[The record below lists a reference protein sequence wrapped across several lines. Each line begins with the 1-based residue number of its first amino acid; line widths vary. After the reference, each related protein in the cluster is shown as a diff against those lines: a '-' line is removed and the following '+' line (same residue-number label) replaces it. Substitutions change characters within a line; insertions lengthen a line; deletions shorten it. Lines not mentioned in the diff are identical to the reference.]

1 MSDTITKSEPASGR
15 LKSAARGGRP
25 RRRKL
30 TFDRVTFFLAFLGI
44 PLTIFIL
51 FVLYPFIQ
59 AIYWAMTDWRGYSPN
74 YNFVGLDN
82 FTKMFEDDVFLKA
95 LRNVALLAAVVPLVT
110 LTLALGVA
118 VAITLGGPSKG
129 PVRGIRGA
137 SFYRVISFFP
147 YVVPAIIVGLI
158 WAQMYDPNA
167 GLLNGMLTKLGLD
180 FESFAWLGE
189 KSTAMPALMFVFVW
203 GLVGFYAV
211 LFIAAIKG
219 VPGELYEAAKI
230 DGAGRFRTT
239 ISITLPAIRD
249 SVQTAYIYL
258 GIAALDAF
266 VFVQA
271 LLPNGGPDN
280 STLTISQH
288 LFTTAFRKGQFG
300 YATAMG
306 VVLAV
311 VTLVFAAL
319 VFTVNR
325 LTGGGED
332 KKIKTPRRKAPPA
345 GVESGALPAGAE
357 GGAR

>member
-1 MSDTITKSEPASGR
+1 MSDTITKPEAASR
-15 LKSAARGGRP
+15 RPTPAARGGRP

-44 PLTIFIL
+44 PLAVFVT
-51 FVLYPFIQ
+51 FVLIPFVQ
-59 AIYWAMTDWRGYSPN
+59 AIYWAMTDWRGFSPD

-82 FTKMFEDDVFLKA
+82 FTKMFQDDIFLKA

-137 SFYRVISFFP
+137 SFYRIISFFP

-158 WAQMYDPNA
+158 WAQMFDPNA
-167 GLLNGMLTKLGLD
+167 GLVNGFLTKVGLD
-180 FESFAWLGE
+180 QFEAFAWLGE
-189 KSTAMPALMFVFVW
+189 SATAMPSLMFVFVW

-219 VPGELYEAAKI
+219 VPAELYEAARI

-280 STLTISQH
+280 STLTISQR
-288 LFTTAFRKGQFG
+288 LFNVAFRQQQFG

-319 VFTVNR
+319 VFTVSR

-332 KKIKTPRRKAPPA
+332 KENARGFKARR
-345 GVESGALPAGAE
+345 AGAK
-357 GGAR
+357 GGAQ

>member
-1 MSDTITKSEPASGR
+1 MKDTTTTSDTASR
-15 LKSAARGGRP
+15 RPTPAARGGRP

-30 TFDRVTFFLAFLGI
+30 TFDRVTFFLAFLGV
-44 PLTIFIL
+44 PLAIFVL
-51 FVLYPFIQ
+51 FVLYPFVQ
-59 AIYWAMTDWRGYSPN
+59 AIFWAMTNWRGFSPD
-74 YNFVGLDN
+74 YDFIGLDN
-82 FTKMFEDDVFLKA
+82 FTKLLEDDIFLKA
-95 LRNVALLAAVVPLVT
+95 LRNVALLAAFVPLVT

-118 VAITLGGPSKG
+118 VAVTLGGPSIG

-137 SFYRVISFFP
+137 SFYRIVSFFP

-167 GLLNGMLTKLGLD
+167 GLLNGILTKLGLD
-180 FESFAWLGE
+180 FEEFSWLGQE
-189 KSTAMPALMFVFVW
+189 STAMPALMFVIVW

-219 VPGELYEAAKI
+219 VPAELYEAARI
-230 DGAGRFRTT
+230 DGAGRFRMT
-239 ISITLPAIRD
+239 ISVTLPAIRD

-266 VFVQA
+266 VYVQA
-271 LLPNGGPDN
+271 LLPGGGPAN
-280 STLTISQH
+280 STLTISQD
-288 LFTTAFRKGQFG
+288 LFNTAFRKGQFG

-319 VFTVNR
+319 VFAVNR
-325 LTGGGED
+325 LTGGGESEG
-332 KKIKTPRRKAPPA
+332 KTKASGFKARR
-345 GVESGALPAGAE
+345 AGAK
-357 GGAR
+357 GGAQ

>member
-1 MSDTITKSEPASGR
+1 MSDTTTNPKTASRRPEP
-15 LKSAARGGRP
+15 AARGGRP

-30 TFDRVTFFLAFLGI
+30 TFDRVTFFLAFLGV
-44 PLTIFIL
+44 PLAVFVL
-51 FVLYPFIQ
+51 FVLYPFAQ
-59 AIYWAMTDWRGYSPN
+59 AIFWAMTDWRGFSPDF
-74 YNFVGLDN
+74 NFIGLDN
-82 FTKMFEDDVFLKA
+82 FTKMFEDDIFLKA
-95 LRNVALLAAVVPLVT
+95 LRNVALLAAVVPFVT

-118 VAITLGGPSKG
+118 VAVTLGGPSIG

-137 SFYRVISFFP
+137 SFYRIVSFFP

-167 GLLNGMLTKLGLD
+167 GLLNGVLTKLGLD
-180 FESFAWLGE
+180 FEEFSWLGE
-189 KSTAMPALMFVFVW
+189 QATAMPSLMFVFVW

-219 VPGELYEAAKI
+219 VPAELYEAARI
-230 DGAGRFRTT
+230 DGAGRFRMTLAV
-239 ISITLPAIRD
+239 TLPAIRD

-266 VFVQA
+266 VYVQA
-271 LLPNGGPDN
+271 LLPGGGPNN
-280 STLTISQH
+280 STLTISQD
-288 LFTTAFRKGQFG
+288 LFNTAFRKGQFG

-319 VFTVNR
+319 VFLVNR
-325 LTGGGED
+325 LTGGGENEG
-332 KKIKTPRRKAPPA
+332 KKKAPGLKA
-345 GVESGALPAGAE
+345 RRAGAK
-357 GGAR
+357 GGAQ

>member
-1 MSDTITKSEPASGR
+1 MSDTITKPEATSGR
-15 LKSAARGGRP
+15 LTSAARGGRP
-25 RRRKL
+25 GRRKL

-44 PLTIFIL
+44 PLAVFIL
-51 FVLYPFIQ
+51 FVLMPFVQ
-59 AIYWAMTDWRGYSPN
+59 AIYWAMTDWRGFSPD

-82 FTKMFEDDVFLKA
+82 FIKMFEDDIFLKA
-95 LRNVALLAAVVPLVT
+95 LRNVVLLAAVVPLVT

-158 WAQMYDPNA
+158 WAQMFDPNA
-167 GLLNGMLTKLGLD
+167 GLVNGFLTKIGLD
-180 FESFAWLGE
+180 GFVAFAWLGE
-189 KSTAMPALMFVFVW
+189 VATAMPSLMFVFVW

-219 VPGELYEAAKI
+219 VPAELYEAARI
-230 DGAGRFRTT
+230 DGAGRLRTT

-266 VFVQA
+266 VYVQA

-280 STLTISQH
+280 STLTISQR
-288 LFTTAFRKGQFG
+288 LFNVAFAKQQFG

-319 VFTVNR
+319 VFTVFR
-325 LTGGGED
+325 LTGGGEG
-332 KKIKTPRRKAPPA
+332 KENARGFKARR
-345 GVESGALPAGAE
+345 AGAK
-357 GGAR
+357 GAAQ

>member
-1 MSDTITKSEPASGR
+1 MSDTITKLEPTSGR

-25 RRRKL
+25 GRRKL

-44 PLTIFIL
+44 PLAVFIL
-51 FVLYPFIQ
+51 FVLMPFVQ
-59 AIYWAMTDWRGYSPN
+59 AIYWAMTDWRGFSPD

-82 FTKMFEDDVFLKA
+82 FIKMFDDDIFLKA
-95 LRNVALLAAVVPLVT
+95 LRNVSLLAAVVPLVT

-118 VAITLGGPSKG
+118 VAVTLGGPSKG

-137 SFYRVISFFP
+137 SFYRIISFFP

-158 WAQMYDPNA
+158 WAQMFDPNA
-167 GLLNGMLTKLGLD
+167 GLVNGFLTKIGLD
-180 FESFAWLGE
+180 GFVAFAWLGE
-189 KSTAMPALMFVFVW
+189 VSTAMPSLMFVFVW

-219 VPGELYEAAKI
+219 VPAELYEAARI

-266 VFVQA
+266 VYVQA
-271 LLPNGGPDN
+271 LLPNGGPAN
-280 STLTISQH
+280 STLTISQR
-288 LFTTAFRKGQFG
+288 LFNVAFAKQQFG

-319 VFTVNR
+319 VFTVFR
-325 LTGGGED
+325 LTGGGEG
-332 KKIKTPRRKAPPA
+332 KENARGFKARR
-345 GVESGALPAGAE
+345 AGAK
-357 GGAR
+357 GGAQ

>member
-1 MSDTITKSEPASGR
+1 MKDTTTISDTASSR
-15 LKSAARGGRP
+15 PVPAARGGRP

-44 PLTIFIL
+44 PLAIFVT
-51 FVLYPFIQ
+51 FVLIPFGQ
-59 AIYWAMTDWRGYSPN
+59 AIFWAMTDWRGFSPD
-74 YNFVGLDN
+74 YNFIGLDN
-82 FTKMFEDDVFLKA
+82 FTKMFQDDVFLKA
-95 LRNVALLAAVVPLVT
+95 LRNVTLLAIFVPLVT

-129 PVRGIRGA
+129 PVRGIKGA
-137 SFYRVISFFP
+137 SFYRIVSFFP

-167 GLLNGMLTKLGLD
+167 GLLKGLLPKLGLD
-180 FESFAWLGE
+180 SWLGE
-189 KSTAMPALMFVFVW
+189 SASAMPALMFVIVW

-258 GIAALDAF
+258 GIAALDSF
-266 VFVQA
+266 VYVQA
-271 LLPNGGPDN
+271 MLPNGGPN
-280 STLTISQH
+280 NGTLTISQR
-288 LFTTAFRKGQFG
+288 LFNVAFAKQQFG

-319 VFTVNR
+319 VFLVNR
-325 LTGGGED
+325 LTGGGENEG
-332 KKIKTPRRKAPPA
+332 KTKAPGMKA
-345 GVESGALPAGAE
+345 RRAAAK

>member
-1 MSDTITKSEPASGR
+1 MSDTITKPEAASR
-15 LKSAARGGRP
+15 RSTPAARGGRP

-30 TFDRVTFFLAFLGI
+30 TFDRVTFFIAFLGV
-44 PLTIFIL
+44 PLAVFVT
-51 FVLYPFIQ
+51 FVLIPFVQ
-59 AIYWAMTDWRGYSPN
+59 AIFWGMTDWRGFSPD

-82 FTKMFEDDVFLKA
+82 FTKMFQDDVFLKA
-95 LRNVALLAAVVPLVT
+95 LRNVALLAAVVPFVT
-110 LTLALGVA
+110 LSLALGVA

-129 PVRGIRGA
+129 PVRGIKAA
-137 SFYRVISFFP
+137 SFYRIISFFP

-158 WAQMYDPNA
+158 WAQMFDPNA
-167 GLLNGMLTKLGLD
+167 GLVNGFLTAIGLD
-180 FESFAWLGE
+180 QFDTFAWLGE
-189 KSTAMPALMFVFVW
+189 TASAMPSLMFVFVW

-219 VPGELYEAAKI
+219 VPAELYEAARI

-271 LLPNGGPDN
+271 LLPNGGPAN
-280 STLTISQH
+280 STLTISQQ
-288 LFTTAFRKGQFG
+288 LFNTAFRKQQFG

-325 LTGGGED
+325 LTGGGEEKE
-332 KKIKTPRRKAPPA
+332 KKARGFWARR
-345 GVESGALPAGAE
+345 AGAK
-357 GGAR
+357 GGAQ

>member
-1 MSDTITKSEPASGR
+1 MSETITTPEAASR
-15 LKSAARGGRP
+15 RPVPAARGGRP

-44 PLTIFIL
+44 PLAVFVT
-51 FVLYPFIQ
+51 FVLIPFVQ
-59 AIYWAMTDWRGYSPN
+59 AVYWGMTDWRGFSPD

-82 FTKMFEDDVFLKA
+82 FTKMFEDDIFLKA
-95 LRNVALLAAVVPLVT
+95 LRNVTLLAAFVPLVT

-137 SFYRVISFFP
+137 SFYRIVSFFP

-158 WAQMYDPNA
+158 WAQMFDPNA
-167 GLLNGMLTKLGLD
+167 GLVNGFLTRLGFD
-180 FESFAWLGE
+180 FESFSWLGE
-189 KSTAMPALMFVFVW
+189 EATAMPSLMFVFVW

-219 VPGELYEAAKI
+219 VPAELYEAAKI

-271 LLPNGGPDN
+271 LLPNGGPNN
-280 STLTISQH
+280 STLTISQR
-288 LFTTAFRKGQFG
+288 LFNVAFRQGQFG

-319 VFTVNR
+319 VFGVNR
-325 LTGGGED
+325 LTGGGEG
-332 KKIKTPRRKAPPA
+332 KEKENARGLKARR
-345 GVESGALPAGAE
+345 AGAK
-357 GGAR
+357 GGAK

>member
-1 MSDTITKSEPASGR
+1 MKDKITTSDTASR
-15 LKSAARGGRP
+15 RPTPAARGGRP

-44 PLTIFIL
+44 PLTIFVL
-51 FVLYPFIQ
+51 FVLYPFVQ
-59 AIYWAMTDWRGYSPN
+59 AIFWAMTDWRGFSPD
-74 YNFVGLDN
+74 YNFVGFDN
-82 FTKMFEDDVFLKA
+82 FTKMFQDDIFLKA
-95 LRNVALLAAVVPLVT
+95 LRNVALLAVCVPLVT

-137 SFYRVISFFP
+137 SFYRIISFFP

-167 GLLNGMLTKLGLD
+167 GLLNGILTGIGLD
-180 FESFAWLGE
+180 GFDKFAWLGE
-189 KSTAMPALMFVFVW
+189 TVSAMPALMFVIVW

-266 VFVQA
+266 VYVQA
-271 LLPNGGPDN
+271 MLPGGGPNN
-280 STLTISQH
+280 STLTISQR
-288 LFTTAFRKGQFG
+288 LFNVAFAKQQFG

-319 VFTVNR
+319 VFLVNR
-325 LTGGGED
+325 LTGGGENES
-332 KKIKTPRRKAPPA
+332 KKKARGFGARR
-345 GVESGALPAGAE
+345 AGAK
-357 GGAR
+357 GGAQ

>member
-1 MSDTITKSEPASGR
+1 MSDTITKPEPTRGR

-25 RRRKL
+25 GRRKL

-44 PLTIFIL
+44 PLAVFIL
-51 FVLYPFIQ
+51 FVLMPFVQ
-59 AIYWAMTDWRGYSPN
+59 AIYWAMTDWRGFSPD

-82 FTKMFEDDVFLKA
+82 FIKMFEDDIFLKA
-95 LRNVALLAAVVPLVT
+95 LRNVVLLAAVVPLVT

-158 WAQMYDPNA
+158 WAQMFDPNA
-167 GLLNGMLTKLGLD
+167 GLVNGFLTKIGLD
-180 FESFAWLGE
+180 GFVAFAWLGE
-189 KSTAMPALMFVFVW
+189 VATAMPSLMFVFVW

-219 VPGELYEAAKI
+219 VPAELYEAARI

-266 VFVQA
+266 VYVQA

-280 STLTISQH
+280 STLTISQR
-288 LFTTAFRKGQFG
+288 LFNVAFAKQQFG

-319 VFTVNR
+319 VFTVFR
-325 LTGGGED
+325 LTGGGEG
-332 KKIKTPRRKAPPA
+332 KENARGFKARR
-345 GVESGALPAGAE
+345 AGAK
-357 GGAR
+357 GAAQ

>member
-1 MSDTITKSEPASGR
+1 MTDTTTTSKAAGRRSTPAAGG
-15 LKSAARGGRP
+15 GGRP

-44 PLTIFIL
+44 PLAVFVT
-51 FVLYPFIQ
+51 FVLIPFGQ
-59 AIYWAMTDWRGYSPN
+59 AIFWAMTDWRGFSPD

-82 FTKMFEDDVFLKA
+82 FTKMLDDEIFLKA
-95 LRNVALLAAVVPLVT
+95 LRNVVLLAAVVPVVT
-110 LTLALGVA
+110 LALALGVA

-129 PVRGIRGA
+129 PVRGIRAA
-137 SFYRVISFFP
+137 SFYRIISFFP

-167 GLLNGMLTKLGLD
+167 GLINGFLNGVGLD
-180 FESFAWLGE
+180 RFEAFAWLGE
-189 KSTAMPALMFVFVW
+189 AATAMPSLMFVFVW

-219 VPGELYEAAKI
+219 VPGELYEAARI

-266 VFVQA
+266 VYVQA
-271 LLPNGGPDN
+271 LLPGGGPAN
-280 STLTISQH
+280 STLTISQR
-288 LFTTAFRKGQFG
+288 LFDVAFRKQQFG

-306 VVLAV
+306 VVLAG

-319 VFTVNR
+319 VFAVNR

-332 KKIKTPRRKAPPA
+332 KVKKTRGSKARRT
-345 GVESGALPAGAE
+345 GAK
-357 GGAR
+357 GGAQ

>member
-1 MSDTITKSEPASGR
+1 MGDTITTPKAASR
-15 LKSAARGGRP
+15 RSTPAARGGRP

-44 PLTIFIL
+44 PLTVFVL
-51 FVLYPFIQ
+51 FVLYPFVQ
-59 AIYWAMTDWRGYSPN
+59 AIYWAMTDWSGYSSD

-95 LRNVALLAAVVPLVT
+95 LRNVALLAAFVPLVT
-110 LTLALGVA
+110 LSLSLGVA

-129 PVRGIRGA
+129 PVRGIGGA

-158 WAQMYDPNA
+158 WAQMFDPNA
-167 GLLNGMLTKLGLD
+167 GLINGFLTSLGLD
-180 FESFAWLGE
+180 GFDAFAWLGE
-189 KSTAMPALMFVFVW
+189 ESTAMPALMFVFVW

-219 VPGELYEAAKI
+219 VPAELYEAARI
-230 DGAGRFRTT
+230 DGAGRFRMT
-239 ISITLPAIRD
+239 ISVTLPSIRD

-271 LLPNGGPDN
+271 LLPNGGPNN

-325 LTGGGED
+325 LTGGGEE
-332 KKIKTPRRKAPPA
+332 KSSARGFFKGRRA
-345 GVESGALPAGAE
+345 GAKGGAL
-357 GGAR
+357 

>member
-1 MSDTITKSEPASGR
+1 MKETTTTSDTASR
-15 LKSAARGGRP
+15 RPTPAARGGRP

-30 TFDRVTFFLAFLGI
+30 TFDRVTFFLAFLGV
-44 PLTIFIL
+44 PLAIFVL
-51 FVLYPFIQ
+51 FVLYPFVQ
-59 AIYWAMTDWRGYSPN
+59 AIFWAMTNWRGFSPD
-74 YNFVGLDN
+74 YDFIGLDN
-82 FTKMFEDDVFLKA
+82 FTKLLEDDIFLKA
-95 LRNVALLAAVVPLVT
+95 LRNVALLAAFVPLVT

-118 VAITLGGPSKG
+118 VAVTLGGPSIG

-137 SFYRVISFFP
+137 SFYRIVSFFP

-167 GLLNGMLTKLGLD
+167 GLLNGILTKLGLD
-180 FESFAWLGE
+180 FEEFSWLGQE
-189 KSTAMPALMFVFVW
+189 STAMPALMFVIVW

-219 VPGELYEAAKI
+219 VPAELYEAARI
-230 DGAGRFRTT
+230 DGAGRFRMT
-239 ISITLPAIRD
+239 ISVTLPAIRD

-266 VFVQA
+266 VYVQA
-271 LLPNGGPDN
+271 LLPGGGPAN
-280 STLTISQH
+280 STLTISQD
-288 LFTTAFRKGQFG
+288 LFNTAFRKGQFG

-319 VFTVNR
+319 VFAVNR
-325 LTGGGED
+325 LTGGGESEG
-332 KKIKTPRRKAPPA
+332 KKKASGFKARR
-345 GVESGALPAGAE
+345 AGAK
-357 GGAR
+357 GGAQ

>member
-1 MSDTITKSEPASGR
+1 MSDMITKLETASGR
-15 LKSAARGGRP
+15 PAPAARGGRP

-30 TFDRVTFFLAFLGI
+30 TFDRVTFFLAFLGV
-44 PLTIFIL
+44 PLAVFVT
-51 FVLYPFIQ
+51 FVLIPFVQ
-59 AIYWAMTDWRGYSPN
+59 AIFWAMTDWRGFSPD
-74 YNFVGLDN
+74 YKFIGLDN
-82 FTKMFEDDVFLKA
+82 FTKMFQDDVFMKA
-95 LRNVALLAAVVPLVT
+95 LRNVALLAAFVPLVT

-158 WAQMYDPNA
+158 WAQMFDPNA
-167 GLLNGMLTKLGLD
+167 GLLNGMLTKLGLSG
-180 FESFAWLGE
+180 FKEFAWLGE
-189 KSTAMPALMFVFVW
+189 ESTAMPALMFVFVW

-239 ISITLPAIRD
+239 FSITLPAIRD
-249 SVQTAYIYL
+249 TVQTAYIYL

-266 VFVQA
+266 VYVQA
-271 LLPNGGPDN
+271 LLPNGGPNN
-280 STLTISQH
+280 STLTISQR
-288 LFTTAFRKGQFG
+288 LFNVAFRQGQFG

-311 VTLVFAAL
+311 VTLVFALL

-332 KKIKTPRRKAPPA
+332 KKKARGSKA
-345 GVESGALPAGAE
+345 RPAGAK

>member
-1 MSDTITKSEPASGR
+1 MSDTITKSEPTSGR

-25 RRRKL
+25 GRRKL
-30 TFDRVTFFLAFLGI
+30 TFDRVTFFLAFLGV
-44 PLTIFIL
+44 PLAVFIL
-51 FVLYPFIQ
+51 FVLMPFVQ
-59 AIYWAMTDWRGYSPN
+59 AIYWAMTDWRGFSPD

-82 FTKMFEDDVFLKA
+82 FIKMFEDDIFLRA

-137 SFYRVISFFP
+137 SFYRIISFFP

-158 WAQMYDPNA
+158 WAQMFDPNA
-167 GLLNGMLTKLGLD
+167 GLVNGFLTKIGLD
-180 FESFAWLGE
+180 GFAAFAWLGE
-189 KSTAMPALMFVFVW
+189 VSTAMPSLMFVFVW

-219 VPGELYEAAKI
+219 VPAELYEAARI
-230 DGAGRFRTT
+230 DGAGRLRTT
-239 ISITLPAIRD
+239 ISITLPGIRD
-249 SVQTAYIYL
+249 SVQTAYVYL

-266 VFVQA
+266 VYVQA
-271 LLPNGGPDN
+271 LLPNGGPAN
-280 STLTISQH
+280 STLTISQR
-288 LFTTAFRKGQFG
+288 LFNVAFAKQQFG

-319 VFTVNR
+319 VFTVFR
-325 LTGGGED
+325 LTGGGEG
-332 KKIKTPRRKAPPA
+332 KEKARGFKARR
-345 GVESGALPAGAE
+345 AGAK
-357 GGAR
+357 GGAQ

>member
-1 MSDTITKSEPASGR
+1 MSDTTTNPKTASRRPEP
-15 LKSAARGGRP
+15 AARGGRP

-30 TFDRVTFFLAFLGI
+30 TFDRVTFFLAFLGV
-44 PLTIFIL
+44 PLAVFVL
-51 FVLYPFIQ
+51 FVLYPFAQ
-59 AIYWAMTDWRGYSPN
+59 AIFWAMTDWRGFSPDF
-74 YNFVGLDN
+74 NFIGLDN
-82 FTKMFEDDVFLKA
+82 FTKMFQDDIFLKA
-95 LRNVALLAAVVPLVT
+95 LRNVALLAAVVPFVT

-118 VAITLGGPSKG
+118 VAVTLGGPSIG

-137 SFYRVISFFP
+137 SFYRIVSFFP

-167 GLLNGMLTKLGLD
+167 GLLNGVLTKLGLD
-180 FESFAWLGE
+180 FEEFSWLGE
-189 KSTAMPALMFVFVW
+189 QATAMPALMFVFVW

-219 VPGELYEAAKI
+219 VPAELYEAARI
-230 DGAGRFRTT
+230 DGAGRFRMTLAV
-239 ISITLPAIRD
+239 TLPAIRD

-266 VFVQA
+266 VYVQA
-271 LLPNGGPDN
+271 LLPGGGPNN
-280 STLTISQH
+280 STLTISQD
-288 LFTTAFRKGQFG
+288 LFNTAFRKGQFG

-319 VFTVNR
+319 VFLVNR
-325 LTGGGED
+325 LTGGGEE
-332 KKIKTPRRKAPPA
+332 KKVKAPA
-345 GVESGALPAGAE
+345 RGALPGGTE
-357 GGAR
+357 GGTAL

>member
-1 MSDTITKSEPASGR
+1 MSDMITKPETVSGR
-15 LKSAARGGRP
+15 STPAARGGRP

-30 TFDRVTFFLAFLGI
+30 TFDRVTFFLAFLGV
-44 PLTIFIL
+44 PLAVFVT
-51 FVLYPFIQ
+51 FVLIPFVQ
-59 AIYWAMTDWRGYSPN
+59 AIFWAMTNWRGFSPD
-74 YNFVGLDN
+74 YKFIGLDN
-82 FTKMFEDDVFLKA
+82 FTKMFQDDVFMKA
-95 LRNVALLAAVVPLVT
+95 LRNVALLAAFVPLVT

-158 WAQMYDPNA
+158 WAQMFDPNA
-167 GLLNGMLTKLGLD
+167 GLLNGMLTKLGLGG
-180 FESFAWLGE
+180 FKEFAWLGE
-189 KSTAMPALMFVFVW
+189 ESTAMPALMFVFVW

-219 VPGELYEAAKI
+219 VPAELYEAAKI
-230 DGAGRFRTT
+230 DGAGRLRTT
-239 ISITLPAIRD
+239 VSITLPAIRD
-249 SVQTAYIYL
+249 TVQTAYIYL

-266 VFVQA
+266 VYVQA
-271 LLPNGGPDN
+271 LLPNGGPNN
-280 STLTISQH
+280 STLTISQR
-288 LFTTAFRKGQFG
+288 LFNVAFRQGQFG

-311 VTLVFAAL
+311 VTLVFALL
-319 VFTVNR
+319 VFIVNR

-332 KKIKTPRRKAPPA
+332 KKKARGSKARR
-345 GVESGALPAGAE
+345 AGAK
-357 GGAR
+357 GGAQ

>member
-1 MSDTITKSEPASGR
+1 MKDTTSPEPASR
-15 LKSAARGGRP
+15 RPAPAARGGRP
-25 RRRKL
+25 RRHKL
-30 TFDRVTFFLAFLGI
+30 TFDRVTFFLAFLGV
-44 PLTIFIL
+44 PLAIFVI
-51 FVLYPFIQ
+51 FVLIPFVQ
-59 AIYWAMTDWRGYSPN
+59 AIYWGMTDWRGFSPD
-74 YNFVGLDN
+74 YNFVGFDN
-82 FTKMFEDDVFLKA
+82 FTKMFQDDIFLKA
-95 LRNVALLAAVVPLVT
+95 LRNVALLAVCVPLVT

-137 SFYRVISFFP
+137 SFYRIVSFFP

-158 WAQMYDPNA
+158 WAQMFDPNA
-167 GLLNGMLTKLGLD
+167 GLVNGVLTAIGLD
-180 FESFAWLGE
+180 RFDTFAWLGE
-189 KSTAMPALMFVFVW
+189 TVSAMPALMFVIVW

-266 VFVQA
+266 VYVQA
-271 LLPNGGPDN
+271 MLPNGGPAN
-280 STLTISQH
+280 STLTISQR
-288 LFTTAFRKGQFG
+288 LFNVAFAKQQFG

-319 VFTVNR
+319 VFLVNR
-325 LTGGGED
+325 LTGGGESEGR
-332 KKIKTPRRKAPPA
+332 KKASGFRARR
-345 GVESGALPAGAE
+345 AGAK

>member
-1 MSDTITKSEPASGR
+1 MSDTITKPEPTSGR

-25 RRRKL
+25 GRRKL

-44 PLTIFIL
+44 PLAVFIL
-51 FVLYPFIQ
+51 FVLMPFVQ
-59 AIYWAMTDWRGYSPN
+59 AIYWAMTDWRGFSPD

-82 FTKMFEDDVFLKA
+82 FIKMFDDDIFLKA

-137 SFYRVISFFP
+137 SFYRIISFFP

-158 WAQMYDPNA
+158 WAQMFDPNA
-167 GLLNGMLTKLGLD
+167 GLVNGFLTKIGLD
-180 FESFAWLGE
+180 GFVAFAWLGE
-189 KSTAMPALMFVFVW
+189 VSTAMPSLMFVFVW

-219 VPGELYEAAKI
+219 VPAELYEAARI

-266 VFVQA
+266 VYVQA
-271 LLPNGGPDN
+271 LLPNGGPAN
-280 STLTISQH
+280 STLTISQR
-288 LFTTAFRKGQFG
+288 LFNVAFAKQQFG

-306 VVLAV
+306 VVLAA

-319 VFTVNR
+319 VFTVFR
-325 LTGGGED
+325 LTGGGEG
-332 KKIKTPRRKAPPA
+332 KENARGFKARR
-345 GVESGALPAGAE
+345 AGAK
-357 GGAR
+357 GGAQ